1 MGECTDLILET
12 TNPTFS
18 PDIPDLPAWNLT
30 FENPARTSIGIGWG
44 AMGVVKYIK
53 IRPDDDDLGYVEH
66 QVSPRA
72 RPSVFLDE

>member
-1 MGECTDLILET
+1 MGECTDITLET

-18 PDIPDLPAWNLT
+18 PDIPVLPSWNLT
-30 FENPARTSIGIGWG
+30 FENPTRTSIGTGRG
-44 AMGVVKYIK
+44 GMGVVEYKK